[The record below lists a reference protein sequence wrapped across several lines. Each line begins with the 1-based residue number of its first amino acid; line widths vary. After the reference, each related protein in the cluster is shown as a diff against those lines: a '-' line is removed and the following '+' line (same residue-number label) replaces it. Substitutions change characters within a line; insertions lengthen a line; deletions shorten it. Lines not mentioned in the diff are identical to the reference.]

1 MALNNYA
8 NLKSSIANW
17 LGRSDLTN
25 EITDFVAIAEQDF
38 NSKLANSGYNKMIN
52 LATISADAETEA
64 LPSGFL
70 GINSI
75 YVDSSIK
82 RTLSYITPQAAFSAN
97 LGSKNGMP
105 LSYTIIGNN
114 IHFYPI
120 PDSTYSVKMYYYKQF
135 DTLVNDTDTNDV
147 LTNHPDIY
155 LFGSLYFAN
164 TFIRGID
171 PQITAEWLNYY
182 NNALERSVT
191 LNSKHK
197 YNQDAPLQI
206 RSSVSA
212 GI

>member
-25 EITDFVAIAEQDF
+25 EISDFVKLCEQDY
-38 NSKLANSGYNKMIN
+38 NAKLVNNGYSKMIN

-105 LSYTIIGNN
+105 LSLSL
-114 IHFYPI
+114 IHI
-120 PDSTYSVKMYYYKQF
+120 
-135 DTLVNDTDTNDV
+135 
-147 LTNHPDIY
+147 
-155 LFGSLYFAN
+155 
-164 TFIRGID
+164 
-171 PQITAEWLNYY
+171 
-182 NNALERSVT
+182 
-191 LNSKHK
+191 
-197 YNQDAPLQI
+197 
-206 RSSVSA
+206 
-212 GI
+212 